1 MAVGQQDERVI
12 DAQLRAPL
20 IEGQAEF
27 VVEEPAE
34 GTRAGAGRPAELGQ
48 RGVVARLGVQD
59 LRDGP
64 EPVIAGLGQLQRLLG
79 RLAELVDEDPAQ
91 PGAGPS

>member
-34 GTRAGAGRPAELGQ
+34 GTGAGAGRPSEFGQ
-48 RGVVARLGVQD
+48 RGVVGRLVVQQLGD
-59 LRDGP
+59 RP
-64 EPVIAGLGQLQRLLG
+64 QPVIAGLGQLQRLLG